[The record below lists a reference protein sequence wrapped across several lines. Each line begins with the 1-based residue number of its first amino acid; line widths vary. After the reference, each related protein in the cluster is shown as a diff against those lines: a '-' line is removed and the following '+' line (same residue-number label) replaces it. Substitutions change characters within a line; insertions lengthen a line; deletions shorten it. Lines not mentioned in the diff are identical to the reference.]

1 MEHSPGRELRNRV
14 KQSPSSSPT
23 RTQVRCSPN
32 SSPPQTNKCQTNG
45 VSKGKIP
52 AINVSTFDQDI
63 VSPGDLQS
71 NPIVILSSEGDCHGN
86 QSHSK
91 IDTTTSSFQ
100 KNDALCPGNPALFPK
115 TNIFISNLT
124 MDTLTKSGSMPN
136 QQWIN
141 SLDINSNMNPGSKGD
156 GSQTYPCFVY
166 LNSSASGKHSR
177 KQRSPKRARMA
188 SMSPVQRKS
197 LPLVKILREDKSGHS
212 PVQSRK
218 RPRKISYVA
227 RSDSPISEI
236 IDLTD
241 DIVTT
246 EAFTHR
252 TDDGQK
258 SSGPLSSRSVKINQK
273 THSKID
279 FNAGSICKQ
288 SSSPIKSRSPRACK
302 STSPRSECKS
312 RNSDKLLNKTL
323 INIPKTD
330 SSPSRN
336 YTPKRGRS
344 ASYSPRTQRPKISDD
359 SPNSKRRK
367 ISKDSP
373 RNKRFMTADRG
384 AKSPGRGRPRKI
396 VDSPICIT
404 PTSKIKSP
412 GRGRPR
418 KNIDSPKNN
427 TTKEYHQQMSP
438 NDINDAKKEISAKKS
453 SEMESKFTEVP
464 KKISP
469 NNKNCSNKAISAP
482 NSPEIESQFI
492 GVPKKISP
500 ARRKLDNEDETRS
513 SFDIVSS
520 ASNLVSTFM
529 NFISASKS
537 KLESPKNKEEK
548 LEVEV
553 VKNRNDSLV
562 EQCKDHDIQN
572 KPIEIDTESPVKK
585 KVESPVKM
593 KVDSPVRVKVIP
605 DAPSSDLINPS
616 SSNTNFDDGEL
627 LNQNDTTSKDKD
639 SPISNESNTKRRIVR
654 PRKNSTRKNSGRRGR
669 HSTGRKK
676 KVSASP
682 CKFQQSQEVLA
693 RWYDGLFYL
702 GSVIK
707 VS

>member
-1 MEHSPGRELRNRV
+1 MEHSPARELRNRV

-32 SSPPQTNKCQTNG
+32 SSPSQTNKCQTNG

-52 AINVSTFDQDI
+52 AINVATFDQDI

-124 MDTLTKSGSMPN
+124 MDTLTKSGSIPN

-141 SLDINSNMNPGSKGD
+141 SLDINSNMDPGSKGD

-177 KQRSPKRARMA
+177 KQRSPKRARTA

-212 PVQSRK
+212 LVQSRK

-227 RSDSPISEI
+227 RSDSPTSEI

-258 SSGPLSSRSVKINQK
+258 SSCPLSSRSVKINQK

-279 FNAGSICKQ
+279 SNAGSICKQ

-344 ASYSPRTQRPKISDD
+344 ASSDD

-373 RNKRFMTADRG
+373 RNKRFMIADRG

-396 VDSPICIT
+396 VDSPICNT

-427 TTKEYHQQMSP
+427 TTKEYHQQISP
-438 NDINDAKKEISAKKS
+438 NNINDAKKEISAKKS
-453 SEMESKFTEVP
+453 SEMELKCTEVP

-469 NNKNCSNKAISAP
+469 NNKNCSNKAISVP

-492 GVPKKISP
+492 GVPKKVSP

-520 ASNLVSTFM
+520 ASNLVSTFI

-537 KLESPKNKEEK
+537 KLESPKIKEEK

-593 KVDSPVRVKVIP
+593 KVDLPVRVKVMP

-627 LNQNDTTSKDKD
+627 LNQNDTTSKDKN
-639 SPISNESNTKRRIVR
+639 SPISNEGNTKRRIVR
-654 PRKNSTRKNSGRRGR
+654 PRKNTTRKNSGRRGR

>member
-23 RTQVRCSPN
+23 RTRVRCSPN

-52 AINVSTFDQDI
+52 AIANVTTFDQDI

-91 IDTTTSSFQ
+91 IDTTTSPFQ
-100 KNDALCPGNPALFPK
+100 KNDTLCPGNPALFPK
-115 TNIFISNLT
+115 TNIFIDNLT
-124 MDTLTKSGSMPN
+124 IDTLTKAGSIQN

-141 SLDINSNMNPGSKGD
+141 SLDINSNMDPGSKGD
-156 GSQTYPCFVY
+156 GSQAYPCFVY
-166 LNSSASGKHSR
+166 SNSAASGKHSR
-177 KQRSPKRARMA
+177 KQRSPKRARTALMN
-188 SMSPVQRKS
+188 PVQRKS
-197 LPLVKILREDKSGHS
+197 LPLVKILREDKSV
-212 PVQSRK
+212 PVQYK
-218 RPRKISYVA
+218 KCPRKISYVA
-227 RSDSPISEI
+227 RSDSPTSEI

-258 SSGPLSSRSVKINQK
+258 SSSPLSSRSAKINQK

-279 FNAGSICKQ
+279 FNVCKQ
-288 SSSPIKSRSPRACK
+288 SSSPIRSRSPRACK

-323 INIPKTD
+323 INSPKTD

-373 RNKRFMTADRG
+373 RNKRFMTADHG

-396 VDSPICIT
+396 VDSPICNT
-404 PTSKIKSP
+404 PTPQIKSP

-427 TTKEYHQQMSP
+427 TTKECHQQMSP
-438 NDINDAKKEISAKKS
+438 NNINDSRKEISAKKS
-453 SEMESKFTEVP
+453 SEMESKCTEVP

-469 NNKNCSNKAISAP
+469 NNKNCSNKAISAQ
-482 NSPEIESQFI
+482 NSPEIESQFTEL
-492 GVPKKISP
+492 PKKISP
-500 ARRKLDNEDETRS
+500 ARRKLDNGDETRS

-520 ASNLVSTFM
+520 ASNLMSTFM

-537 KLESPKNKEEK
+537 KSESLVNNKEEQ
-548 LEVEV
+548 LEVEA
-553 VKNRNDSLV
+553 VKSKNNSLV

-572 KPIEIDTESPVKK
+572 KPFEIDTESPVKK
-585 KVESPVKM
+585 KVESPVKV

-605 DAPSSDLINPS
+605 DAPSSDLNNPS

-627 LNQNDTTSKDKD
+627 LNQNDSTSKDKNR
-639 SPISNESNTKRRIVR
+639 PISNEDNIKRRIVR
-654 PRKNSTRKNSGRRGR
+654 PRKNLTRQRKNSGGRGR

-682 CKFQQSQEVLA
+682 CKFQKSQEVLA